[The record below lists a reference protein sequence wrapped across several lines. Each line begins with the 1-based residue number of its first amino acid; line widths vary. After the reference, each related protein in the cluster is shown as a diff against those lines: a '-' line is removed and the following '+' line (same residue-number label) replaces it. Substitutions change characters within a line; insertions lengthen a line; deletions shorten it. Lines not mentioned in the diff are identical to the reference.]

1 MTTQDNI
8 RQLREKHD
16 LTQEQMAEKIG
27 MTKNGYAKMERGETQ
42 LKIERLEQIAN
53 IFNVDVR
60 ELLKEN
66 GDFSVLVGD
75 NNGNYA
81 NKYYGNQQE
90 IEKLQLIIAHKDE
103 LLAHKDKLIAQKD
116 KEIELLRQ
124 LLDNMSSSA

>member
-1 MTTQDNI
+1 MNKNLVN
-8 RQLREKHD
+8 LRKEHR
-16 LTQEQMAEKIG
+16 LTQEQMAEKLD
-27 MTKNGYAKMERGETQ
+27 MSRNGYAKLERGESK
-42 LKIERLEQIAN
+42 LNIEHLQQIAN
-53 IFNVDVR
+53 VFNLDVV

-103 LLAHKDKLIAQKD
+103 LLAHKDKIIAQKD

-124 LLDNMSSSA
+124 LLDNMSSSV

>member
-1 MTTQDNI
+1 MNKNLVN
-8 RQLREKHD
+8 LRKEHR
-16 LTQEQMAEKIG
+16 LTQEQMAEKLD
-27 MTKNGYAKMERGETQ
+27 MSRNGYAKLERGESK
-42 LKIERLEQIAN
+42 LNIEHLQQIAN
-53 IFNVDVR
+53 VFNLDVV

-103 LLAHKDKLIAQKD
+103 LLAHKDKIIAQKD